1 MHFSAP
7 ENPFTDFSLAF
18 AKCFCSLA
26 WLFQCKQT
34 NLTGI
39 RKCIKICSSGIYHLL
54 VSMFRTHTHTRR
66 ERETHTHLYVAFM
79 AYCNCSVDFSTT
91 EAAEA
96 VLPWQRFEIF
106 YFCDIFGNLFPQQSV
121 SQSVR
126 ESVTSSIWQ
135 SVVCLF
141 GLRVG
146 HKLLW
151 CLAMPQTNLDR
162 LFVGNACRFRCSCLC
177 CMQLPTPLQPVTTLC
192 AALGV
197 RALGDRAINT
207 SVFKFNERLSPLQI
221 KRCGRRRRPELGK
234 YPACAGK
241 SKSQTACLSILCCWS
256 LLPHDGHIKWYDC
269 VCELLFYLPW
279 LKYNESVATTPPFPL
294 LLPFYFRLNL
304 PLKCGAFSHFISLP
318 LPPPLP
324 LCIVSTFPL
333 WLSSN
338 ISTYSRY
345 SCTLSIRQMCHS
357 CCWKGNGQLQT
368 CNICH
373 IQNQSSLNGNG
384 NAGQSGG
391 HTHM

>member
-1 MHFSAP
+1 MWLTQRIRIFYWLNDEAKFRFVELNSISWIHLKCLQYARTFHCVLFIIFKKLMKNAFSAR

-54 VSMFRTHTHTRR
+54 VSMFRTHTHTHR
-66 ERETHTHLYVAFM
+66 ETETHTHLYVAFM

-141 GLRVG
+141 ALRVG

-207 SVFKFNERLSPLQI
+207 SVFKFNERLSPPQI

-241 SKSQTACLSILCCWS
+241 SKSQTAHYCLPAWVSSAADPCC
-256 LLPHDGHIKWYDC
+256 LMMAI
-269 VCELLFYLPW
+269 
-279 LKYNESVATTPPFPL
+279 
-294 LLPFYFRLNL
+294 
-304 PLKCGAFSHFISLP
+304 
-318 LPPPLP
+318 
-324 LCIVSTFPL
+324 
-333 WLSSN
+333 
-338 ISTYSRY
+338 
-345 SCTLSIRQMCHS
+345 
-357 CCWKGNGQLQT
+357 
-368 CNICH
+368 
-373 IQNQSSLNGNG
+373 
-384 NAGQSGG
+384 
-391 HTHM
+391 

>member
-1 MHFSAP
+1 MKNAFSAR

-54 VSMFRTHTHTRR
+54 VSMFRTHTHTHR
-66 ERETHTHLYVAFM
+66 ETETHTHLYVAFM

-126 ESVTSSIWQ
+126 ESVTSSIWH

-141 GLRVG
+141 ALRVG

-162 LFVGNACRFRCSCLC
+162 LFVGNACRFRCSGCSCLC

-269 VCELLFYLPW
+269 VCVSCFFICLGWNIMKASLQRRLR
-279 LKYNESVATTPPFPL
+279 
-294 LLPFYFRLNL
+294 FR
-304 PLKCGAFSHFISLP
+304 CCCHFIFGLIYP
-318 LPPPLP
+318 LSAEHFRILYRC
-324 LCIVSTFPL
+324 LCLCLCLCVL
-333 WLSSN
+333 
-338 ISTYSRY
+338 
-345 SCTLSIRQMCHS
+345 
-357 CCWKGNGQLQT
+357 
-368 CNICH
+368 
-373 IQNQSSLNGNG
+373 
-384 NAGQSGG
+384 
-391 HTHM
+391 